1 MNSKNYDDIIDLPHH
16 VSKKRKPMPRAD
28 RGAQFAP
35 FAALTGYD
43 SAVKEAARL
52 TDTKIELDEYELER
66 LNELLHLVLQNPSTD
81 YSITYFVPDKRK
93 KGGSYQTAVGNVKA
107 VDEYDRIV
115 IMTDG
120 RKIPIDDIYNI
131 EPIYCE

>member
-1 MNSKNYDDIIDLPHH
+1 
-16 VSKKRKPMPRAD
+16 MPRAD

-81 YSITYFVPDKRK
+81 YSITYFSPDKKK
-93 KGGSYQTAVGNVKA
+93 KGGSYQTVVGNVKA

-115 IMTDG
+115 MMTDG

-131 EPIYCE
+131 EPICCE